1 MFYLQATGYFLQKAL
16 KDCNLPEAGEH
27 PDVFSNG
34 IMLLFKGKQWGLK
47 MALL

>member
-1 MFYLQATGYFLQKAL
+1 MIYLPLNGCFLQKAL

>member
-1 MFYLQATGYFLQKAL
+1 VFYLSLKGCFLQKAL
-16 KDCNLPEAGEH
+16 KDCNLPEASGH